1 MLNLRRIKNIK
12 EGLLLQASVLCDL
25 KCKKQKWNWVLWP
38 VIKMQILFLKILN
51 LKTSKRSSMDV
62 LSRLAL
68 IKEVVWELKMTS
80 NVHVHQAQHIY
91 QNSKDRTLYNIIL
104 RIARNFLE
112 TRKNFKILTHPF
124 YHTNLD
130 WFSWEWSKKN
140 FFLRKDSKWLT
151 QTTTTTKS
159 WAIFAKILQVG
170 FSVNRI
176 DWCEG
181 H

>member
-38 VIKMQILFLKILN
+38 VIKIQILFLKILN

-112 TRKNFKILTHPF
+112 TRKNIHSTIQIWTDFYENEEKKFFFSNKKIQNGRFFKIA
-124 YHTNLD
+124 N
-130 WFSWEWSKKN
+130 SRN
-140 FFLRKDSKWLT
+140 F
-151 QTTTTTKS
+151 
-159 WAIFAKILQVG
+159 FAKISQIHPWV
-170 FSVNRI
+170 SRI
-176 DWCEG
+176 DWCKA